1 MKQKIKSMIQLSLRS
16 FDIELA
22 RYSSLKATARKARDM
37 ELLLSMPEER
47 AAEVLKNLRKSR
59 SQIRQDLFVLS
70 QLNFKK
76 NGYFVEFGATNGVTL
91 SNTYLLEKE
100 FGWTGILA
108 EPAICWHDDLKKNRN
123 AKIET
128 RCVWKDS
135 SSTVN
140 FNEIAEYSTIN
151 SYSDKD
157 RHKERRKKGNTYDV
171 KTISLNELL
180 EKHEAPVD
188 IDYLSID
195 TEGSEFE
202 ILNNFD
208 FSKHSFKVITCEHN
222 FTPMRGKIFELLVK
236 NGYVRK
242 LEKISDFDDWY
253 VRLDVASVS
262 SGAS

>member
-1 MKQKIKSMIQLSLRS
+1 MKQKIKSMLQLSLGS
-16 FDIELA
+16 FDIEIA

-37 ELLLSMPEER
+37 ELLLSMPDDR

-76 NGYFVEFGATNGVTL
+76 NGYFVEFGATNGVNL

-108 EPAICWHDDLKKNRN
+108 EPAICWHDDLKINRS

-135 SSTVN
+135 KSTLT
-140 FNEIAEYSTIN
+140 FNEVGELSTIN
-151 SYSDKD
+151 SYSDSDFHQGK
-157 RHKERRKKGNTYDV
+157 RKKGNTYEV
-171 KTISLNELL
+171 ETISLNELL
-180 EKHEAPVD
+180 EKHQAPAD

-202 ILNNFD
+202 ILNHFD
-208 FSKHSFKVITCEHN
+208 FSDRSFKVITCEHN
-222 FTPMRGKIFELLVK
+222 FTTVEKIFELLVK

-253 VRLDVASVS
+253 VRLDVASVR